1 MFARIRRVLS
11 ETVEETPGMVIAVL
25 GLGMCIT
32 SRMVRLQVSNS
43 AFPTVDTMVW
53 SGAVL
58 SVCLLVLTLAYRRA
72 PGMCLYRYP
81 VVALLVAASSSVALV
96 AASLLGGQTVGGV
109 LTLVVETVPLVCSD
123 LMLLMWGGA
132 LLAYGLR
139 RLLLIFSLASC
150 VAALAT
156 LMLGAIK
163 PEVECGAVAMLPML
177 GVVCLYFFLE
187 YNTSRNGFVVGT
199 RSHGGDLR
207 VGVSGGTASDAG
219 GIDGRAG
226 VACTAAPMGALVFL
240 FFFLVRFCLA
250 FATVGWIGSSPG
262 QGASAA
268 SQVAS
273 MLGMV
278 LAGVVALVVAVY
290 CWNPAG
296 LVAYPFA
303 LLFMLLCALFMTSAA
318 QGRMALAAVAF
329 VNMVQATLF
338 ALALALPHLADRA
351 GECGGMGASAGALLA
366 CSLGTTCASIGF
378 KCLPSAV
385 FALLVG
391 CALLVL
397 GAAFMAFIVR
407 SNDAEGPAGAD
418 STGCWEAA
426 VRMARAYG
434 LTPRESD
441 IFVLMAQRYASAE
454 IAEALVVSMATVRT
468 HVRNIYAKLDVHSAK
483 EFHALVGANLCRT
496 RTVGNAGDQVEN
508 GV

>member
-1 MFARIRRVLS
+1 
-11 ETVEETPGMVIAVL
+11 
-25 GLGMCIT
+25 
-32 SRMVRLQVSNS
+32 
-43 AFPTVDTMVW
+43 
-53 SGAVL
+53 
-58 SVCLLVLTLAYRRA
+58 
-72 PGMCLYRYP
+72 
-81 VVALLVAASSSVALV
+81 
-96 AASLLGGQTVGGV
+96 
-109 LTLVVETVPLVCSD
+109 
-123 LMLLMWGGA
+123 
-132 LLAYGLR
+132 
-139 RLLLIFSLASC
+139 
-150 VAALAT
+150 
-156 LMLGAIK
+156 
-163 PEVECGAVAMLPML
+163 MLPML

-226 VACTAAPMGALVFL
+226 VACTAAPIGALVFL

-468 HVRNIYAKLDVHSAK
+468 HVRNIYAKIDVHSAK

-508 GV
+508 GA